1 MTYIVVYGR
10 LSRWFGDRDLLA
22 SLVTREL
29 DLIRSTG
36 PVTFTGSDISFG
48 LCFKLDLMSWDL
60 GALAVSLSAQCQCG
74 SSGSGYGSYY

>member
-60 GALAVSLSAQCQCG
+60 GALAVSLSHGAQC
-74 SSGSGYGSYY
+74 SSGYGSY